1 MFTRIS
7 QTWEILKAS
16 WNVLRQDKSLI
27 LFPLFSGISCI
38 LVMASFCVPLFRYH
52 PIPVQTDADRANN
65 IIFYVILFCFYFV
78 NYFVITFFNTG
89 IIACA
94 ISRLAGGNPTL
105 ADGFKAAFRRI
116 HLIAAWAL
124 LSATVGLTLRMIAE
138 RSKLLGRIIAALL
151 GGAWSIMT
159 FLAIPVM
166 IFEGKGPF
174 ATIKESTRLLRE
186 TWGTR
191 LVANFGFG
199 LVFLILLLP
208 VFVLVPATIILTAG
222 MHSPILI
229 LIILGCAASYII
241 LLALVQSA
249 LHSIFQAAV
258 YVYTQNALLSPTED
272 ACGFP
277 VELVRDSLYE
287 K

>member
-7 QTWEILKAS
+7 QTWEIMKAS
-16 WNVLRQDKSLI
+16 WDVLRQDKSLI

-38 LVMASFCVPLFRYH
+38 IVMASFCVPLFKFH
-52 PIPVQTDADRANN
+52 PGPVQTDSDRVNN
-65 IIFYVILFCFYFV
+65 IIFYVILFGFYFV

-94 ISRLAGGNPTL
+94 ISRLAGGNPRL
-105 ADGFKAAFRRI
+105 SDGFMAALRRI
-116 HLIAAWAL
+116 HLIIAWAL
-124 LSATVGLTLRMIAE
+124 VCATVGLALKMIAE
-138 RSKLLGRIIAALL
+138 RSKLVGKIVVAIL
-151 GGAWSIMT
+151 GGAWSILT
-159 FLAIPVM
+159 FLAIPVI

-174 ATIKESTRLLRE
+174 ATIKESTRLLSE

-199 LVFLILLLP
+199 MIFILLALPALILTP
-208 VFVLVPATIILTAG
+208 VAIVFAAPLHSALIIL
-222 MHSPILI
+222 L
-229 LIILGCAASYII
+229 ILGCAVTYFI

-249 LHSIFQAAV
+249 LYSIFQAAV
-258 YVYTQNALLSPTED
+258 YVYTQNALLALGQDS
-272 ACGFP
+272 CGFP
-277 VELVRDSLYE
+277 IELVRDSLYE